1 MPMPKNFTPE
11 QIIAHLSAQ
20 TSPNAAEGFQ
30 GQAEQLNQFVQFLDQ
45 YAQQLGADSPE
56 LGAVEQLR
64 KAGSDVLL
72 NLHSLSRA
80 NDYMNPARM
89 RETMNRTLTR
99 YGQFENLYQNFIEQ
113 YPQTAQNETFRSFD
127 QNFGGATFSEGGN
140 MLDTLDMSD
149 KKYVPPVEP
158 IDMRNMDLSYLNIP
172 APNAE
177 NFTAWYQAMDQKV
190 TERLDR
196 PAPDFM
202 DPNISN
208 AEITN
213 NTIEK
218 VGATFYRNAV
228 ESVLTNALS
237 DLSDQELNSIFSQLK
252 TDAGKNF
259 VTPQYF
265 LDKIHNRTLDT
276 VIMPTNW
283 GCPREK
289 VIAVVTEAISKKPE
303 LLERV
308 ISSMNQIKLPTDP
321 SYPLAK
327 EVPDQAAQQK
337 IQTLRTAWTD
347 PEDQQLLDEA
357 QSIMIRVAN
366 PVRQYM
372 DTFAQNK
379 NSSPDA
385 TMDKFLDKLG
395 EKYTDQGMKSLDGG
409 TYQNFLKPVVY
420 NEERKEFSYVLNDY
434 RPEIRPQTMSPQ
446 NVENLKNTSA
456 LLSDIT
462 LQTAEE
468 AMQLFDS
475 MAFEGTPYTT
485 SSSTL
490 AYKPRPEENGPY
502 ITHDSEEGAKMY
514 GFWPLMQAKQEIFAA
529 LEAEDKQQLKAAVE
543 KYRTEEIKADQ
554 IISLVHK
561 EGLSKDPIFSANVN
575 ATRNDC
581 ANLPAKY
588 MTDYAGHNKV
598 NSLYNIYAPL
608 KTFGITFQEFSRD
621 PVSAF
626 DKMSERYSAANDLD
640 SHAENTGSSFAW
652 AKKNYQSDYARV
664 FDVYLVQFDRGVMGL
679 AGMEPDPVKRDQF
692 MAKVRLS
699 QLNARYR
706 QEREFTLNKALETI
720 QLAATPADKEKRNL
734 LYQHAALLPDTGE
747 NRFNLK
753 KFVEKTVDD
762 PNWQTSLSLENELT
776 PEKIAQM
783 DLNELAS
790 RPERILHQFDE
801 AKIRFHAYEQD
812 FSRNDFLLN
821 TYGLYSRILQNA
833 PENMRGTPGYQALQ
847 QTVNN
852 LPNLITQPASKALAE
867 TCVRLSGI
875 ETPFNDL
882 QTTKTELFASS
893 QDTNEYTTM
902 KESVAAVRNTVQQMR
917 TLGQN
922 PKVDLAAL
930 KAPGLAAQLDKAQE
944 DTFQYIRLKMK
955 NGTKTSF
962 GNTSGRLR
970 RDEALTTL
978 TKLHELQDQLG
989 LRTPAQKLYDD
1000 CRLALLQNRKN
1011 KTWMQQNAMK
1021 TVTKMIYAKQ
1031 FIDAKIPANKQEV
1044 NFTEEKINEKVQ
1056 RMMARQPI
1064 RAYVYLTDEGKLA
1077 QHALEGNDKF
1087 AEISKT
1093 YTDKLKAQ
1101 YREVKTAEQAKSN
1114 KEKFKNVYAMDIAC
1128 DRLGL
1133 KRTDDPAIASGNPQV
1148 KALAEEIKKDPEF
1161 QETMDRLIKKNDV
1174 NNLRNI
1180 HALDAPERDPLKRH
1194 PHYEEELLQVQFE
1207 RKYAEKIAS
1216 VAPVEEGNRDAQLSK
1231 IRKDANV
1238 NALIQEATAGK
1249 NKQEMKKL
1257 IQDLDQPDAAQT
1269 ILQKLQQRLFPQV
1282 PAHPAPEHA
1291 PEQPNLQQNAPQQ
1304 GGQPNDQNHPVND
1317 QQNQVLGR

>member
-1 MPMPKNFTPE
+1 VM
-11 QIIAHLSAQ
+11 
-20 TSPNAAEGFQ
+20 G
-30 GQAEQLNQFVQFLDQ
+30 
-45 YAQQLGADSPE
+45 
-56 LGAVEQLR
+56 
-64 KAGSDVLL
+64 
-72 NLHSLSRA
+72 
-80 NDYMNPARM
+80 
-89 RETMNRTLTR
+89 RTLTR
-99 YGQFENLYQNFIEQ
+99 FGQFENLYQNFIEQ
-113 YPQTAQNETFRSFD
+113 YPQTAQNEGFRSFD
-127 QNFGGATFSEGGN
+127 QDFGGATFSEGGN

-158 IDMRNMDLSYLNIP
+158 IDMGNMDLGYLNIP

-177 NFTAWYQAMDQKV
+177 NFSAWCQTMDQKV
-190 TERLDR
+190 TERLNR

-202 DPNISN
+202 DPNLSN

-218 VGATFYRNAV
+218 IGASFYRSAV
-228 ESVLTNALS
+228 ESILTNALS
-237 DLSDQELNSIFSQLK
+237 ELSDQELNSVFSQLK
-252 TDAGKNF
+252 TDAGKRF

-265 LDKIHNRTLDT
+265 LDKVHSRTLDT

-283 GCPREK
+283 GCSREK
-289 VIAVVTEAISKKPE
+289 ALSVTVDAISKKPE

-308 ISSMNQIKLPTDP
+308 ISSIGQIKLPTDP
-321 SYPLAK
+321 SYPLSK
-327 EVPDQAAQQK
+327 EEPDQAAAQK
-337 IQTLRTAWTD
+337 IQSLRTEWTSQ
-347 PEDQQLLDEA
+347 EDQQLLDEA
-357 QSIMIRVAN
+357 QSIMIRVTD

-372 DTFAQNK
+372 DSFAQNK
-379 NSSPDA
+379 GSGPDSA
-385 TMDKFLDKLG
+385 MDKFLDKLG
-395 EKYTDQGMKSLDGG
+395 EKFNDQGMKSLNGG

-420 NEERKEFSYVLNDY
+420 SQERNEIAYVLNDY
-434 RPEIRPQTMSPQ
+434 RPEIRPRTMSPED
-446 NVENLKNTSA
+446 VETLKNTPA

-475 MAFEGTPYTT
+475 MTFEGTPYTT

-514 GFWPLMQAKQEIFAA
+514 GFWPLMQAKQEVSEA
-529 LEAEDKQQLKAAVE
+529 LEAGDKEQLKAAVE
-543 KYRTEEIKADQ
+543 KYRAEEIKADQ
-554 IISLVHK
+554 IIALVHK
-561 EGLSKDPIFSANVN
+561 DGLSKDPVFSANVN
-575 ATRNDC
+575 ATRTDC
-581 ANLPAKY
+581 AWLPAKY
-588 MTDYAGHNKV
+588 MTDYAGHNKI

-608 KTFGITFQEFSRD
+608 KTFGLSFQEFSQD
-621 PVSAF
+621 PVSTF
-626 DKMSERYSAANDLD
+626 EKMSERYSAANNLD
-640 SHAENTGSSFAW
+640 SHAEDTGSAFAW

-664 FDVYLVQFDRGVMGL
+664 FDVYLLQFDRGVMGL
-679 AGMEPDPVKRDQF
+679 AGMEPDPVKRNQF
-692 MAKVRLS
+692 MAKIKLA

-706 QEREFTLNKALETI
+706 QEREFKLNTALEKI
-720 QLAATPADKEKRNL
+720 QLAATPEDKEKRNL

-762 PNWQTSLSLENELT
+762 PNWQTSLSLDSELT

-783 DLNELAS
+783 DLAELAS

-812 FSRNDFLLN
+812 FSKNDFLLN

-852 LPNLITQPASKALAE
+852 LPNLMTQPASKALAE

-882 QTTKTELFASS
+882 QTAKTELFASS

-917 TLGQN
+917 TLGQD

-930 KAPGLAAQLDKAQE
+930 KTPGLAAQLDKAQE

-1031 FIDAKIPANKQEV
+1031 FIDAKIPADKQTV

-1056 RMMARQPI
+1056 RMMSRQPI
-1064 RAYVYLTDEGKLA
+1064 RAYVYLTDESKLA
-1077 QHALEGNDKF
+1077 QHALEENGKF
-1087 AEISKT
+1087 AEISQT
-1093 YTDKLKAQ
+1093 YTEKLKAQ
-1101 YREVKTAEQAKSN
+1101 YREVKATEQAKTN

-1133 KRTDDPAIASGNPQV
+1133 KRKDDPAIAAGNPQV
-1148 KALAEEIKKDPEF
+1148 KALAEEIKKDPAF
-1161 QETMDRLIKKNDV
+1161 QETMDRLIRNANG
-1174 NNLRNI
+1174 NNLGNI
-1180 HALDAPERDPLKRH
+1180 HPLDAPERDPIKRH
-1194 PHYEEELLQVQFE
+1194 PNYEEELLKVQFE

-1216 VAPVEEGNRDAQLSK
+1216 AGGVGPDKMEEQMNH
-1231 IRKDANV
+1231 IRKDENYT
-1238 NALIQEATAGK
+1238 ALIQEETAGK

-1257 IQDLDQPDAAQT
+1257 IQSLDQPDAAQK
-1269 ILQKLQQRLFPQV
+1269 ILQKLQQRIYA
-1282 PAHPAPEHA
+1282 PAHPA

-1304 GGQPNDQNHPVND
+1304 DR
-1317 QQNQVLGR
+1317 VLEH